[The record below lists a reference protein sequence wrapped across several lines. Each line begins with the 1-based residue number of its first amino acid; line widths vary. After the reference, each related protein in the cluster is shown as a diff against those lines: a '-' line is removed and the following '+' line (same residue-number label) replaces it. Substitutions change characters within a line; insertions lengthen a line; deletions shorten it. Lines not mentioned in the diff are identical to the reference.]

1 MQANEAKPAYVVFEQ
16 RTVEDR
22 DKTVAEGKF
31 VGKVVNYALITP
43 QGSKDRIERVA
54 DEWLESLK
62 DHVASDRMPRAWLD
76 AYVSIY
82 KDWKEGR
89 EIPLDGT
96 PILGW
101 QAISTKQQDLII
113 SANIRTVE
121 DLANANDTAIYAIG
135 MGGRALVEKAKA
147 WLETANDTGK
157 VAEQLQAL
165 RTKNEALESQNK
177 NLQAKITELEAAL
190 SQAKAAGK

>member
-16 RTVEDR
+16 RTLENR
-22 DKTVAEGKF
+22 NETEAQGKF
-31 VGKVVNYALITP
+31 VGRVVNFALITP

-54 DEWLESLK
+54 DEWLEYLK
-62 DHVASDRMPRAWLD
+62 DQVGADRFPRTWYD

-89 EIPLDGT
+89 EIPLNGT

-101 QAISTKQQDLII
+101 QAVSTQQQDLII
-113 SANIRTVE
+113 AANIRTVE
-121 DLANANDTAIYAIG
+121 DLANANDTAIHAIG
-135 MGGRALVEKAKA
+135 MGGRALVEKAKT

-157 VAEQLQAL
+157 VAAELQSL
-165 RTKNEALESQNK
+165 RVKNETLETQNK
-177 NLQAKITELEAAL
+177 NLQTKITELEAAL
-190 SQAKAAGK
+190 AKANSK

>member
-16 RTVEDR
+16 RTLENR
-22 DKTVAEGKF
+22 DETEKQGKF
-31 VGKVVNYALITP
+31 VGRVVNFALITP

-54 DEWLESLK
+54 DEWLEYLK
-62 DHVASDRMPRAWLD
+62 DQVGADRFPRTWYD

-89 EIPLDGT
+89 EIPLNGT

-101 QAISTKQQDLII
+101 QAVSTQQQDLII
-113 SANIRTVE
+113 AANIRTVE
-121 DLANANDTAIYAIG
+121 DLANANDTAIHAIG
-135 MGGRALVEKAKA
+135 MGGRALVEKAKT

-157 VAEQLQAL
+157 VAAELQSL
-165 RTKNEALESQNK
+165 RVKNETLETQNK
-177 NLQAKITELEAAL
+177 NLQTKITELEAAL
-190 SQAKAAGK
+190 AKANSK

>member
-16 RTVEDR
+16 RTLEDR
-22 DKTVAEGKF
+22 NETEKQGKF
-31 VGKVVNYALITP
+31 VGKVVNFALITP

-54 DEWLESLK
+54 DEWLVYLK
-62 DHVASDRMPRAWLD
+62 EQVEADRFPRTWYD

-89 EIPLDGT
+89 EIPLNGT

-101 QAISTKQQDLII
+101 QAIPTQQQDLII

-147 WLETANDTGK
+147 WLETANNTGK
-157 VAEQLQAL
+157 VAEELQSL
-165 RTKNEALESQNK
+165 RVKCESLETQNK
-177 NLQAKITELEAAL
+177 NLQAKITELESAL
-190 SQAKAAGK
+190 SAAKASK